1 MKKELIEKKKE
12 LEKELIEI
20 NEEINLEILR
30 DDLKELQIITDQLN
44 TLFQSKIVEK
54 YGGDFWSSEKAP
66 VFIFNAMQI
75 LYNSHAQL
83 GQEIEGIEVELN
95 YKNNSDGK

>member
-12 LEKELIEI
+12 LEKKLIEI

-83 GQEIEGIEVELN
+83 GQEIEGIEVDIA
-95 YKNNSDGK
+95 YFSF

>member
-12 LEKELIEI
+12 LEKKLIEI

-95 YKNNSDGK
+95 SKNNSDGK

>member
-12 LEKELIEI
+12 LEKKLIEI

-44 TLFQSKIVEK
+44 TLFQSKIVGK
-54 YGGDFWSSEKAP
+54 YGYSIWSSEKAP

>member
-12 LEKELIEI
+12 LDKKLILI

-30 DDLKELQIITDQLN
+30 DDLGELQIITDQLN
-44 TLFQSKIVEK
+44 KLFNNKIVDK
-54 YGGDFWSSEKAP
+54 YGYNVFSSAKAP

-75 LYNSHAQL
+75 LIDSYAQL
-83 GQEIEGIEVELN
+83 VQEIEAIQIELN
-95 YKNNSDGK
+95 SKKN

>member
-1 MKKELIEKKKE
+1 MKKE
-12 LEKELIEI
+12 LEKKLIEI

>member
-12 LEKELIEI
+12 LEKKLIEI

-95 YKNNSDGK
+95 YKTNSDGK

>member
-12 LEKELIEI
+12 LEKKLIEI